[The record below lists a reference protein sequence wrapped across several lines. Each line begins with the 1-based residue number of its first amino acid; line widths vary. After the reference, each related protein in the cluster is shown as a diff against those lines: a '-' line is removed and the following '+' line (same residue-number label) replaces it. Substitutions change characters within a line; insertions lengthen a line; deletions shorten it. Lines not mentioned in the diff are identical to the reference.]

1 MNYGGAPLDIM
12 CNFKHIYLNIALLLT
27 MLLQQ
32 VFFSS
37 FSTVFSPSFATK
49 WGEKH
54 HACISRGC
62 DHTSVYL
69 YLLLQQ
75 NT

>member
-1 MNYGGAPLDIM
+1 MNYGDAPLDVIR
-12 CNFKHIYLNIALLLT
+12 NFKHISFEYHIIAHHVYLSK
-27 MLLQQ
+27 
-32 VFFSS
+32 FS
-37 FSTVFSPSFATK
+37 FSTVFSPHLQPNG
-49 WGEKH
+49 GEKRH
-54 HACISRGC
+54 VCISRGC